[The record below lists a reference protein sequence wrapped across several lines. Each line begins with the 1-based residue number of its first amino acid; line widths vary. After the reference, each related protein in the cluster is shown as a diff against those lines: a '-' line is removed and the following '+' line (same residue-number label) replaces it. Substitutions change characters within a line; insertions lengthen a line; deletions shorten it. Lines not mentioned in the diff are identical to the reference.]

1 MITRDKCIDIDIW
14 FHFDSMHRVRGI
26 HLRAIQYQ
34 FGKHIVSAYK
44 QAIGNPKND
53 TFWLLFKV
61 SLATR
66 RFVCLISL

>member
-1 MITRDKCIDIDIW
+1 
-14 FHFDSMHRVRGI
+14 MHRVRGI